1 MYVKQT
7 KTDQDNLCFHLFA
20 VGCYFDHWGVM
31 LVRQQ
36 EKEAFEDFLL
46 LLHLRKWSIIYVVKH
61 VGSSP
66 WIWTQNRLLQ
76 IVCAQRKSSEI

>member
-46 LLHLRKWSIIYVVKH
+46 LLHLRK
-61 VGSSP
+61 
-66 WIWTQNRLLQ
+66 
-76 IVCAQRKSSEI
+76 